1 MLSAQVGA
9 GGATGPRSRPRS
21 ADGGRGWVQHLPQE
35 DDALLQIQTKPHGE
49 LKYAI
54 KAKFRNATHD
64 SDTAFPLKKSNYSL
78 FRKIPDATTTRGRM
92 WHSWSMINLYHTGS
106 CLVLPMSSLYH
117 DSDALLLKGWSLWQS
132 RMVTTTK
139 ENRSKLVSCLGVQIE
154 PGPSPIS
161 AILCD
166 HAMFVIT
173 ALWF

>member
-1 MLSAQVGA
+1 MPSYRVIEHLLICVE
-9 GGATGPRSRPRS
+9 RS
-21 ADGGRGWVQHLPQE
+21 GRGRWSDWASESTEVSWRRTRMSSAPTARGWCSPTNS
-35 DDALLQIQTKPHGE
+35 DQTPW
-49 LKYAI
+49 
-54 KAKFRNATHD
+54 
-64 SDTAFPLKKSNYSL
+64 
-78 FRKIPDATTTRGRM
+78 KIPDATTTRGRM